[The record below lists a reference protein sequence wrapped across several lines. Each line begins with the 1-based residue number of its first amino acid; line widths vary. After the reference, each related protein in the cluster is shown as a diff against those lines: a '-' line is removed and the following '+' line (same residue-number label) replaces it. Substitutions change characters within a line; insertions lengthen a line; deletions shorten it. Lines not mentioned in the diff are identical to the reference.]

1 MLTDPGAAEMI
12 YQLHGLLLRRIA
24 FKTGVHFEGLR
35 SAGCYLRR
43 KYGLDNKTFKK
54 LKGIDDANS
63 VCRHIDSVKAKELL
77 TSVDVVLSQEDSG
90 NETPTSAK
98 APSSTSTSRPSSI
111 CSSPTTR
118 SGQYSSAPSRD
129 SPPAVPTSSPARTT
143 QARLAALS
151 YRNLVADYEAAHF
164 DIFSDEHDGCDH
176 EMAPQLVAPL
186 ALCPLAPFVETQLLH
201 AFAQLLATV
210 SESSSHIEEVH
221 DRWRCDSDE
230 EVSINIE
237 ELTVSTAPTQA
248 PESYDIL
255 SNITHVAS
263 ALARFRDAF
272 AFAHGSTF
280 GFDSTAIEAFVQ
292 NFAFIP
298 ADWDFIS
305 IIADELGINSCMDG
319 IAEIVE
325 QLDAREDRMPVA
337 TFSDS

>member
-1 MLTDPGAAEMI
+1 M
-12 YQLHGLLLRRIA
+12 
-24 FKTGVHFEGLR
+24 
-35 SAGCYLRR
+35 
-43 KYGLDNKTFKK
+43 
-54 LKGIDDANS
+54 
-63 VCRHIDSVKAKELL
+63 
-77 TSVDVVLSQEDSG
+77 
-90 NETPTSAK
+90 
-98 APSSTSTSRPSSI
+98 
-111 CSSPTTR
+111 
-118 SGQYSSAPSRD
+118 
-129 SPPAVPTSSPARTT
+129 
-143 QARLAALS
+143 AALS

-272 AFAHGSTF
+272 AFAHGFTI
-280 GFDSTAIEAFVQ
+280 DCDPTAIEAFVQ
-292 NFAFIP
+292 DFAFIP
-298 ADWDFIS
+298 AEWDFVS

-319 IAEIVE
+319 IEGIFE
-325 QLDAREDRMPVA
+325 QLYVREGQLLSVA
-337 TFSDS
+337 ISNS